1 MNKPIKFTSILFLIF
16 LISVL
21 LISSCANETPK
32 KDVKDA
38 NPVLDKNPVFC
49 NSDSD
54 CKVKDVH
61 NCCGYFPKCVNKD
74 YVPDIAAVERECK
87 EKSITSICGF
97 SDIKSCA
104 CSEHKCIAVQENSN

>member
-1 MNKPIKFTSILFLIF
+1 MSEPIKFTRILSLIL

-21 LISSCANETPK
+21 LIIGCANETPK
-32 KDVKDA
+32 KDLKDT
-38 NPVLDKNPVFC
+38 NPVFC

-87 EKSITSICGF
+87 EKGITSICGF

-104 CSEHKCIAVQENSN
+104 CSEHKCIAVQENSNVV